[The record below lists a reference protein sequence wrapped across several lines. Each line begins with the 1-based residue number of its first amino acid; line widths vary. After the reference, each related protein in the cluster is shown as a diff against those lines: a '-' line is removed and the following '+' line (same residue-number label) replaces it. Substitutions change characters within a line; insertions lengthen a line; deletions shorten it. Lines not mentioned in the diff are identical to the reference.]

1 MKFKEIM
8 SSKQYWKSVA
18 ILGFLFVLIYNVVMM
33 VIDYGGL
40 SFKEYYQDRMA
51 DGKMIT
57 FVAGQ
62 VLGMIV
68 YGMIVSYGQ
77 FRRKEKEQ
85 LKK

>member
-57 FVAGQ
+57 FVVGQ
-62 VLGMIV
+62 VLGMIL

>member
-18 ILGFLFVLIYNVVMM
+18 ILGFLFVLIYNIVMM

>member
-8 SSKQYWKSVA
+8 SSKKYWRSVV
-18 ILGFLFVLIYNVVMM
+18 ILGFLFVLIYNIVMM
-33 VIDYGGL
+33 VIDYGGFA
-40 SFKEYYQDRMA
+40 FKDYYQDRMA

-57 FVAGQ
+57 FVVGQ
-62 VLGMIV
+62 VLGMLV

-77 FRRKEKEQ
+77 FRRKEKDQ

>member
-8 SSKQYWKSVA
+8 SRKKYWKSVA
-18 ILGFLFVLIYNVVMM
+18 ILGFLFVLIYNIVMM

-40 SFKEYYQDRMA
+40 AFKEYYQDRMA

-57 FVAGQ
+57 FVVGQ

>member
-8 SSKQYWKSVA
+8 SSKKYWKSVA
-18 ILGFLFVLIYNVVMM
+18 ILGFLFVLIYNIVMM

-57 FVAGQ
+57 FVVGQ